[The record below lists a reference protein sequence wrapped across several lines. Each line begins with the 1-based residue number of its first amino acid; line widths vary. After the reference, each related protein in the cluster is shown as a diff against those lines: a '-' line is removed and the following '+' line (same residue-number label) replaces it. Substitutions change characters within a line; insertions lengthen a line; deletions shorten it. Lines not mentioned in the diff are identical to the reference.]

1 MGMTNTDRPAPDFS
15 KMTPLERIAYFSA
28 ATPTINMPDRPARR
42 LPPRSRRNSVKHR
55 AIR

>member
-1 MGMTNTDRPAPDFS
+1 MTNNPTPNPTPDFS

-28 ATPTINMPDRPARR
+28 ATPTINMPDRPVRR

>member
-1 MGMTNTDRPAPDFS
+1 MTNTNNPDFS
-15 KMTPLERIAYFSA
+15 KMTHAERLAFFSA
-28 ATPTINMPDRPARR
+28 AKTETVPLDRPARR

>member
-1 MGMTNTDRPAPDFS
+1 MINNQTPDFS
-15 KMTPLERIAYFSA
+15 KMTHAERLQFFSA
-28 ATPTINMPDRPARR
+28 AKTETVPLDHPARR

>member
-1 MGMTNTDRPAPDFS
+1 MTNNNPSPTPDFS

-28 ATPTINMPDRPARR
+28 ATPTINMPDRPVRR

>member
-1 MGMTNTDRPAPDFS
+1 MIKNTNPAPIPTDPFARLALFS
-15 KMTPLERIAYFSA
+15 K

-42 LPPRSRRNSVKHR
+42 LPPRTRRHSVKHR